1 MSLIVTGHGAKAV
14 GDEMCLAVIS
24 PNRQSSPLVT
34 LALVIDHKNPIS
46 ILPSMKFKP

>member
-24 PNRQSSPLVT
+24 PNE
-34 LALVIDHKNPIS
+34 AI
-46 ILPSMKFKP
+46 KPFGHSGPGN